1 MNEKRYLK
9 WYNKLG
15 YGSGDWAANMVYA
28 LLTSFVMIY
37 LTDTVDLNAG
47 VIGILIMFSKFAD
60 GVTDIFF
67 GRLIDKTKSKMGK
80 ARPWMLWSYVG
91 NAVCLVAIFAV
102 PLNWGKTAQ
111 YAFFFIAYTLLN
123 AVFYTANNIAYAS
136 LTALITKN
144 GNERV
149 QMGSIR
155 FMFSLATNL
164 IVASITVNLVGSLG
178 GGAVGWRNVALI
190 YAIIGLIVNTI
201 SVFSVKELPDSELMD
216 QEEGKTADAAA
227 EAEKLTFL
235 DSFKLLMKNKYY
247 LLICVI
253 YIFTY
258 VQTGIAGVGIYY
270 MTYVLGNASL
280 LGLFS
285 MAQMFPMIIG
295 LAFTPMLVAKLK
307 GMYKVNLGGYT
318 LAFIFR
324 IGFMVGG
331 YLGIVPMMLA
341 FSVLAG
347 LCSSPL
353 TGDLNALIAAASDWT
368 YKTSGKRVDGT
379 MFSCSSLGIKV
390 GSGIGSA
397 LSGLLLAIGGYVN
410 AAPVQPQS
418 AINMLQ
424 FMYLWFPM
432 ISIAIIWLC
441 LKNLKVEQ
449 ANAELDA
456 QAGRK

>member
-1 MNEKRYLK
+1 MNEKKYLK
-9 WYNKLG
+9 WYNKVG
-15 YGSGDWAANMVYA
+15 YGSGDLAANTVYA

-47 VIGILIMFSKFAD
+47 VIGTLIMLSKFTD

-67 GRLIDKTKSKMGK
+67 GRLMDKTHTKMGK

-91 NAVCLVAIFAV
+91 NAICLVAIFAV
-102 PLNWGKTAQ
+102 PMSWGKTAQ
-111 YAFFFIAYTLLN
+111 YVYFFITYTLLN

-144 GNERV
+144 NNERV

-164 IVASITVNLVGSLG
+164 VVASITVSLVAALG
-178 GGAVGWRNVALI
+178 GGAVGWRTVAII
-190 YAIIGLIVNTI
+190 YAVIGLVVNTI

-216 QEEGKTADAAA
+216 QEETKTDVTAT
-227 EAEKLTFL
+227 EKLTFL
-235 DSFKLLMKNKYY
+235 ESFKLLIANKYY

-270 MTYVLGNASL
+270 MTYVLGNPNL

-285 MAQMFPMIIG
+285 LAQMFPMIIG
-295 LAFTPMLVAKLK
+295 LAVTPMLVQKMK

-318 LAFIFR
+318 LAFVFR
-324 IGFMVGG
+324 IGFMIGG
-331 YLGIVPMMLA
+331 YMGSIPLMLGC
-341 FSVLAG
+341 SVFAG

-368 YKTSGKRVDGT
+368 YKTSGHRVDGT

-397 LSGLLLAIGGYVN
+397 LSGILLAAGGYIN
-410 AAPVQPQS
+410 GADVQPQS
-418 AINMLQ
+418 ALNMLQ

-456 QAGRK
+456 KAGR

>member
-324 IGFMVGG
+324 IGFMIGG
-331 YLGIVPMMLA
+331 YMGSIPVMLVC
-341 FSVLAG
+341 SCLAG